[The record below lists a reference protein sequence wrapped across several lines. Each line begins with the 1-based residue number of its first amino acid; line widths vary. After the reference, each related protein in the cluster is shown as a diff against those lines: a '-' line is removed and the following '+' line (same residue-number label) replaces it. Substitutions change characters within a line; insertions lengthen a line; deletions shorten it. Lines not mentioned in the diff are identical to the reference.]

1 VNETRGNATHHPLL
15 SSNVSASVETTL
27 GGTNLELKTRVAS
40 LAAVREQLGSMGAIL
55 QGTERQDDRYFPVPN
70 GRLKLRVST
79 MDGAHLVAYLRPED
93 GRFRTSRF
101 QRLPVPDP
109 EALAGTLAAML
120 GSGRRVVKLREVWW
134 WRDVRVHLD
143 DVEGRGTFV
152 ELEARVDRIGDPEA
166 AAERLD
172 HLCRTL
178 ALSASEALG
187 GSYGEMP

>member
-1 VNETRGNATHHPLL
+1 M
-15 SSNVSASVETTL
+15 SASGETAL
-27 GGTNLELKTRVAS
+27 GGTNLELKARVAS
-40 LAAVREQLGSMGAIL
+40 LAAVRDRLGSMGAVL
-55 QGTERQDDRYFPVPN
+55 QGAERQEDRYFPVPN
-70 GRLKLRVST
+70 GRLKLRVSSG
-79 MDGAHLVAYLRPED
+79 DGAHLVAYLRPED

-120 GSGRRVVKLREVWW
+120 GSGPRVVKMREVWW

-143 DVEGRGTFV
+143 EVEGRGTFV
-152 ELEARVDRIGDPEA
+152 ELEARVDRIGDPDD

-172 HLCRTL
+172 HLCRAL
-178 ALSASEALG
+178 ALSASEALN

>member
-1 VNETRGNATHHPLL
+1 M
-15 SSNVSASVETTL
+15 SASVETTL
-27 GGTNLELKTRVAS
+27 GGTNLELKARVVS
-40 LAAVREQLGSMGAIL
+40 LAAMRERLSAMGAVL
-55 QGTERQDDRYFPVPN
+55 QGAERQEDRYFPVPN
-70 GRLKLRVST
+70 GCLKLRVST
-79 MDGAHLVAYLRPED
+79 CDGAHLVAYLRPED

-120 GSGRRVVKLREVWW
+120 GSGPRVVKMREVWW

-143 DVEGRGTFV
+143 EVEGRGTFV
-152 ELEARVDRIGDPEA
+152 ELEARVDRIGDPGA

-172 HLCRTL
+172 HLCSAL
-178 ALSASEALG
+178 ALSASEALP